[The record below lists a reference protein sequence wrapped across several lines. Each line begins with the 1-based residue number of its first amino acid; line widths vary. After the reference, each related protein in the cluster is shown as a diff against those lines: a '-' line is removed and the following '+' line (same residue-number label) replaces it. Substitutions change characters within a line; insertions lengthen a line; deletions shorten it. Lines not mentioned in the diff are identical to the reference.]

1 MNQEQILKLEE
12 SIQKM
17 RDKKSRIYFIVQDTK
32 GNAKAS
38 IRYIYEMAMSLKNN
52 GFNAIILHETPEYF
66 GVTDWLGEEYM
77 TNLDH
82 KSIEGTNLEI
92 SPEDLIVIPE
102 IYGFIMDQIT
112 KLPCGKIVLSQSYDY
127 IFETLQPGQTWT
139 QLGFHKCITTSE
151 KQKEYISSTMRSV
164 SVEVIE
170 PTISEVF
177 EKQEFPPKTII
188 GVHTRD
194 HRDTVNLIKTFYTK
208 FPQYRWIT
216 FRDLRGLSQ
225 VEFTNAMK
233 ESFASVWIDNIS
245 SFGTFPLESMK
256 MGIPVIGLVPNIT
269 PEWMNEENGIWINNQ
284 NMIVDVI
291 ADFIQNWLEDNL
303 NPKLYEE
310 MDVTINKL
318 STKEKFESEVVEL
331 FAKII
336 DTRADSFEA
345 QLSKLET
352 TE

>member
-1 MNQEQILKLEE
+1 MNQEQILKLEQ

-17 RDKKSRIYFIVQDTK
+17 RDKKSRIYFLVQDTK

-38 IRYIYEMAMSLKNN
+38 IRYIYEMALSLKNN
-52 GFNAIILHETPEYF
+52 GFNSIMLHETPEYF

-77 TNLDH
+77 TNLEH
-82 KSIEGTNLEI
+82 RSIEGSNLEI
-92 SPEDLIVIPE
+92 SPEDLIIVPE
-102 IYGFIMDQIT
+102 IYGFVMDQIT

-139 QLGFHKCITTSE
+139 QLGFNKCITTSE
-151 KQKEYISSTMRSV
+151 KQKEYITTTMRSV
-164 SVEVIE
+164 SVDVIE
-170 PTISEVF
+170 PTISDVF

-194 HRDTVNLIKTFYTK
+194 HRDTVNLIKSFYVK

-225 VEFTNAMK
+225 TEFTNAMK
-233 ESFASVWIDNIS
+233 ESFASVWIDSIS

-291 ADFIQNWLEDNL
+291 ADFIQNWLEDNI

-331 FAKII
+331 FAKMI

-345 QLSKLET
+345 QISKLEI

>member
-233 ESFASVWIDNIS
+233 ESFASVWIDSIS

>member
-1 MNQEQILKLEE
+1 MNQEQILKLEQ

-17 RDKKSRIYFIVQDTK
+17 RDKKSRIYFLVQDTK

-52 GFNAIILHETPEYF
+52 GFNAIMLHEIPEYF

-77 TNLDH
+77 TNLEH
-82 KSIEGTNLEI
+82 RPIEGSNLEI

-102 IYGFIMDQIT
+102 VYGFIMDQIT

-127 IFETLQPGQTWT
+127 VFETLQPGQTWS
-139 QLGFHKCITTSE
+139 QLGFYKCITTSE
-151 KQKEYISSTMRSV
+151 KQKELISTTMRNV
-164 SVEVIE
+164 SVDVIE

-177 EKQEFPPKTII
+177 EKQKFPPKTII
-188 GVHTRD
+188 GVHTRE
-194 HRDTVNLIKTFYTK
+194 HRDTVNLIKTFYAK

-225 VEFTNAMK
+225 YEFTNAMK

-256 MGIPVIGLVPNIT
+256 MGIPVIGLVPNLT
-269 PEWMNEENGIWINNQ
+269 PEWMNEDNGIWINNQ
-284 NMIVDVI
+284 NMLVDVI
-291 ADFIQNWLEDNL
+291 ADFIQNWLEDNI

-318 STKEKFESEVVEL
+318 STKEKFDSEVIEL
-331 FAKII
+331 FAKMI

-345 QLSKLET
+345 QLSKLEI

>member
-1 MNQEQILKLEE
+1 MNQEQILKLEQ

-17 RDKKSRIYFIVQDTK
+17 REKKSRIYFLVQDTK

-38 IRYIYEMAMSLKNN
+38 VRYIYEMAMSLKNN
-52 GFNAIILHETPEYF
+52 GFNSIMLHETPDYF

-77 TNLDH
+77 TNLEH
-82 KSIEGTNLEI
+82 RPIEGTNLEI
-92 SPEDLIVIPE
+92 SPEDLIVVPE
-102 IYGFIMDQIT
+102 IYGFVMDQIT

-127 IFETLQPGQTWT
+127 IFETLQPGQTWPK
-139 QLGFHKCITTSE
+139 LGFNKCITTSE
-151 KQKEYISSTMRSV
+151 KQKEYITTTMRSV
-164 SVEVIE
+164 SIDVIE

-177 EKQEFPPKTII
+177 EKQKFPPKTII
-188 GVHTRD
+188 TVHTRD
-194 HRDTVNLIKTFYTK
+194 HRDTINLIKTFYAK

-225 VEFTNAMK
+225 TEFTNAMK
-233 ESFASVWIDNIS
+233 ESFASVWIDSIS

-291 ADFIQNWLEDNL
+291 ADFIQNWLEDNI

-331 FAKII
+331 FSKMI
-336 DTRADSFEA
+336 DARADSFEA
-345 QLSKLET
+345 QLSKLEI

>member
-164 SVEVIE
+164 SVDVIE

-177 EKQEFPPKTII
+177 KKQEFPPKTII

-233 ESFASVWIDNIS
+233 ESFASVWIDSIS

>member
-17 RDKKSRIYFIVQDTK
+17 RDKKSRIYFLVQDTK

-38 IRYIYEMAMSLKNN
+38 IRYIYEMAMTLKNK
-52 GFNAIILHETPEYF
+52 GFNAIILHETPDYF
-66 GVTDWLGEEYM
+66 GVKDWLGEDYM
-77 TNLDH
+77 SNLEH
-82 KSIEGTNLEI
+82 RPIEGSNLEI
-92 SPEDLIVIPE
+92 SPEDLIVVPE

-112 KLPCGKIVLSQSYDY
+112 KLPCGKVVLSQSYDY
-127 IFETLQPGQTWT
+127 IFETLQPGQTWS

-151 KQKEYISSTMRSV
+151 KQKEIITTTMRSI
-164 SVEVIE
+164 SVDVIE

-177 EKQEFPPKTII
+177 QKQEFPPKTII
-188 GVHTRD
+188 GVHTRE
-194 HRDTVNLIKTFYTK
+194 HRDTVNLIKTFYAK

-225 VEFTNAMK
+225 SEFTNAMK

-256 MGIPVIGLVPNIT
+256 MGIPVIGLVPNLT

-284 NMIVDVI
+284 NMLVDVI
-291 ADFIQNWLEDNL
+291 ADFIQNWLEDNI

-310 MDVTINKL
+310 MEITINKL
-318 STKEKFESEVVEL
+318 STQEKFDSEVVEI
-331 FAKII
+331 FTKMI
-336 DTRADSFEA
+336 DNRADSFES
-345 QLSKLET
+345 QLSKLQI

>member
-17 RDKKSRIYFIVQDTK
+17 RDKKSRIYFLVQDTK

-38 IRYIYEMAMSLKNN
+38 IRYIYEMAMTLKNK
-52 GFNAIILHETPEYF
+52 GFNAIILHETPDYF
-66 GVTDWLGEEYM
+66 GVKDWLGEDYM
-77 TNLDH
+77 SNLEH
-82 KSIEGTNLEI
+82 RPIEGSNLEI
-92 SPEDLIVIPE
+92 SPEDLIVVPE

-112 KLPCGKIVLSQSYDY
+112 KLPCGKVVLSQSYDY
-127 IFETLQPGQTWT
+127 IFETLQPGQTWS

-151 KQKEYISSTMRSV
+151 KQKEIITTTMRSI
-164 SVEVIE
+164 SVDVIE

-177 EKQEFPPKTII
+177 QKQEFPPKTII
-188 GVHTRD
+188 GVHTRE
-194 HRDTVNLIKTFYTK
+194 HRDTVNLIKTFYAK

-225 VEFTNAMK
+225 EEFTNAMK
-233 ESFASVWIDNIS
+233 ESFSSVWIDNIS

-256 MGIPVIGLVPNIT
+256 MGIPVIGLVPNLT

-284 NMIVDVI
+284 NMLVDVI
-291 ADFIQNWLEDNL
+291 ADFIQNWLEDNI

-310 MDVTINKL
+310 MEMTINKL
-318 STKEKFESEVVEL
+318 STQEKFESEVVEL
-331 FAKII
+331 FTKMI
-336 DTRADSFEA
+336 DTRADSFES
-345 QLSKLET
+345 QLSKLQI

>member
-12 SIQKM
+12 SIHKM

-233 ESFASVWIDNIS
+233 ESFASVWIDSIS

-331 FAKII
+331 FAKMI

>member
-1 MNQEQILKLEE
+1 MNQEQILKLEQ

-17 RDKKSRIYFIVQDTK
+17 RDKKSRIYFLVQDTK

-52 GFNAIILHETPEYF
+52 GFNTIMLHEIPEYY

-77 TNLDH
+77 TNLEH
-82 KSIEGTNLEI
+82 RPIEGSNLEI

-102 IYGFIMDQIT
+102 VYGFIMDQIT

-127 IFETLQPGQTWT
+127 VFETLQPGQTWS
-139 QLGFHKCITTSE
+139 QLGFYKCITTSE
-151 KQKEYISSTMRSV
+151 KQKELITTTMRNV
-164 SVEVIE
+164 SVDVIE

-177 EKQEFPPKTII
+177 EKQKFPPKTII
-188 GVHTRD
+188 GVHTRE
-194 HRDTVNLIKTFYTK
+194 HRDTVNLIKTFYAK

-233 ESFASVWIDNIS
+233 ESFASVWVDNIS

-256 MGIPVIGLVPNIT
+256 MGIPVIGLVPNLT
-269 PEWMNEENGIWINNQ
+269 PEWMNEDNGIWINNQ
-284 NMIVDVI
+284 NMLVDVI
-291 ADFIQNWLEDNL
+291 ADFIQNWLEDNI

-318 STKEKFESEVVEL
+318 STKEKFDSEVIEL
-331 FAKII
+331 FTKMI

-345 QLSKLET
+345 QLSKLEI

>member
-12 SIQKM
+12 SIHKM

-52 GFNAIILHETPEYF
+52 GFNAIILHETSEYF

-164 SVEVIE
+164 SVDVIE

-233 ESFASVWIDNIS
+233 ESFASVWIDSIS

-331 FAKII
+331 FAKMI

>member
-66 GVTDWLGEEYM
+66 GVIDWLGEEYM

-164 SVEVIE
+164 SVDVIE

-233 ESFASVWIDNIS
+233 ESFASVWIDSIS

-310 MDVTINKL
+310 MDITINKL

-331 FAKII
+331 FAKMI

>member
-1 MNQEQILKLEE
+1 MNQEQILKLEQ

-17 RDKKSRIYFIVQDTK
+17 REKKSRIYFLVQDTK

-38 IRYIYEMAMSLKNN
+38 VRYIYEMAMSLKNN
-52 GFNAIILHETPEYF
+52 GFNSIMLHETPDYF

-77 TNLDH
+77 TNLEH
-82 KSIEGTNLEI
+82 RPIEGTNLEI
-92 SPEDLIVIPE
+92 SPEDLIVVPE
-102 IYGFIMDQIT
+102 IYGFVMDQIT

-127 IFETLQPGQTWT
+127 IFETLQPGQTWP
-139 QLGFHKCITTSE
+139 QLGFNKCITTSE
-151 KQKEYISSTMRSV
+151 KQKEYITTTMRSV
-164 SVEVIE
+164 SIDVIE

-177 EKQEFPPKTII
+177 EKQKFPPKTII
-188 GVHTRD
+188 TVHTRD
-194 HRDTVNLIKTFYTK
+194 HRDTINLIKTFYAK

-225 VEFTNAMK
+225 TEFTNAMK
-233 ESFASVWIDNIS
+233 ESFASVWIDSIS

-291 ADFIQNWLEDNL
+291 ADFIQNWLEDNI

-331 FAKII
+331 FSKMI
-336 DTRADSFEA
+336 DARADSFEA
-345 QLSKLET
+345 QLSKLEI

>member
-1 MNQEQILKLEE
+1 MTLLFPLKLP
-12 SIQKM
+12 
-17 RDKKSRIYFIVQDTK
+17 
-32 GNAKAS
+32 
-38 IRYIYEMAMSLKNN
+38 L
-52 GFNAIILHETPEYF
+52 ILHETPEYF

-331 FAKII
+331 FAKMI

>member
-82 KSIEGTNLEI
+82 RSIEGANLEI
-92 SPEDLIVIPE
+92 SPEDLIIIPE

-151 KQKEYISSTMRSV
+151 KQKEYITSTMRSV

-188 GVHTRD
+188 GIHTRD

-291 ADFIQNWLEDNL
+291 ADFIQNWLEDNI

-331 FAKII
+331 FAKMI
-336 DTRADSFEA
+336 DARADSFEA
-345 QLSKLET
+345 QLSKLEI

>member
-17 RDKKSRIYFIVQDTK
+17 RDKKSRIYFLVQDTK

-38 IRYIYEMAMSLKNN
+38 IRYIYEMAMTLKNK

-66 GVTDWLGEEYM
+66 GVKDWLGEEYM
-77 TNLDH
+77 TNLEH
-82 KSIEGTNLEI
+82 RAIEGSNLEI
-92 SPEDLIVIPE
+92 SPEDLIVVPE

-112 KLPCGKIVLSQSYDY
+112 KLPCGKVVLSQSYDY

-151 KQKEYISSTMRSV
+151 KQKEIISTTMRSV
-164 SVEVIE
+164 SVDVIE

-177 EKQEFPPKTII
+177 QKQEFPPKTII
-188 GVHTRD
+188 GVHTRE
-194 HRDTVNLIKTFYTK
+194 HRDTVNLIKTFYAK

-225 VEFTNAMK
+225 EEFTNAMK
-233 ESFASVWIDNIS
+233 ESFSSVWIDNIS

-256 MGIPVIGLVPNIT
+256 MGIPVIGLVPNLT

-284 NMIVDVI
+284 NMLVDVI
-291 ADFIQNWLEDNL
+291 ADFIQNWLEDNI

-310 MDVTINKL
+310 MEITINKL
-318 STKEKFESEVVEL
+318 STQEKFDSEVVEI
-331 FAKII
+331 FTKMI
-336 DTRADSFEA
+336 DNRADSFES
-345 QLSKLET
+345 QLSKLQI

>member
-1 MNQEQILKLEE
+1 MNQEQILKLEQ

-17 RDKKSRIYFIVQDTK
+17 RDKKSRIYFLVQDTK

-38 IRYIYEMAMSLKNN
+38 IRYIYEMALSLKNN
-52 GFNAIILHETPEYF
+52 GFNAIMLHETPEYF

-77 TNLDH
+77 TNLEH
-82 KSIEGTNLEI
+82 RPIEGSNLEI
-92 SPEDLIVIPE
+92 SPEDLIIVPE
-102 IYGFIMDQIT
+102 IYGFVMDQIT

-139 QLGFHKCITTSE
+139 QLGFNKCITTSE
-151 KQKEYISSTMRSV
+151 KQKEYITTTMRSV
-164 SVEVIE
+164 SVDVIE
-170 PTISEVF
+170 PTISDVF

-194 HRDTVNLIKTFYTK
+194 HRDTVNLIKSFYVK

-225 VEFTNAMK
+225 TEFTNAMK
-233 ESFASVWIDNIS
+233 ESFASVWIDSIS

-291 ADFIQNWLEDNL
+291 ADFIQNWLEDNI

-331 FAKII
+331 FSKMI

-345 QLSKLET
+345 QLSKLEI

>member
-1 MNQEQILKLEE
+1 MTNEQISKLEKAVSNMKE
-12 SIQKM
+12 K
-17 RDKKSRIYFIVQDTK
+17 RSRIYFLVQDTK

-38 IRYIYEMAMSLKNN
+38 VRYIYQMAMSLKNN
-52 GFNAIILHETPEYF
+52 GYNSIILHEKPDYY
-66 GVTDWLGEEYM
+66 GVSSWLGEEYM
-77 TNLDH
+77 NLDH
-82 KSIEGTNLEI
+82 KAIEGTNLEI
-92 SPEDLIVIPE
+92 SPEDLIIIPE
-102 IYGFIMDQIT
+102 IYGFVMDQIT

-127 IFETLQPGQTWT
+127 IFETLQPGQTWP
-139 QLGFHKCITTSE
+139 QLGFNKCITTSE
-151 KQKEYISSTMRSV
+151 KQKEYITTTMRSV
-164 SVEVIE
+164 SIDVIE

-177 EKQEFPPKTII
+177 EKQKFPPKTII
-188 GVHTRD
+188 TVHTRD
-194 HRDTVNLIKTFYTK
+194 HRDTINLIKTFYAK

-225 VEFTNAMK
+225 LEFTNAMK
-233 ESFASVWIDNIS
+233 ESFASVWIDSVS
-245 SFGTFPLESMK
+245 SYGTYPLESMK

-269 PEWMNEENGIWINNQ
+269 PEWMNEDNGIWINNQ

-291 ADFIQNWLEDNL
+291 ADFIQNWLEDNI

-310 MDVTINKL
+310 MEVTINKL

-331 FAKII
+331 FAKMI

-345 QLSKLET
+345 QLSKLEI

>member
-164 SVEVIE
+164 SVDVIE

-233 ESFASVWIDNIS
+233 ESFASVWIDSIS

-284 NMIVDVI
+284 NIIVDVI

-318 STKEKFESEVVEL
+318 STKEKFESEVIEL
-331 FAKII
+331 FTKMI